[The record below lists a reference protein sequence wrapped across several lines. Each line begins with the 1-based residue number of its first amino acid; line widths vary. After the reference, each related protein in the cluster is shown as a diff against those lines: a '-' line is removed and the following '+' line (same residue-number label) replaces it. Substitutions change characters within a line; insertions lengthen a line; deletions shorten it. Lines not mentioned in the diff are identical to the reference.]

1 MFFPTFTPMP
11 ASPNKLSKE
20 ELLRYS
26 RHLSL
31 KEFGVESQ
39 LKLKQSSVLV
49 VGAGGLGCPALLY
62 LAAAGVG
69 KIGVMDFDDV
79 ALHNLQ
85 RQILF
90 TEEDIAKPK
99 AVVAVHHLRKRNSS
113 VAYESINKK
122 VNVDLAL
129 EIFPDYDI
137 ILDCTDNFS
146 ARYAINDACVVL
158 EKPFV
163 YGSLFRFEGHL
174 TLFNAKKFSGMFG
187 PTYRCLFPYPPATG
201 TMPSCEEAG
210 VIGFLP
216 GLIGTMQAAEA
227 MKLIAG
233 IGETLNGRLLSV
245 NSLTMNFSAFDIE
258 RDEKR
263 WPEELTK
270 LLEHHLNEK

>member
-1 MFFPTFTPMP
+1 MP
-11 ASPNKLSKE
+11 AAPTKLSKA

-39 LKLKQSSVLV
+39 LELKHASVLV
-49 VGAGGLGCPALLY
+49 VGSGGLGCPALLY
-62 LAAAGVG
+62 LTAAGVG

-79 ALHNLQ
+79 SLHNLQ

-90 TEEDIAKPK
+90 TEDDIGKPK
-99 AVVAVHHLRKRNSS
+99 ASVAVEHLQKRNSS
-113 VAYESINKK
+113 IVIESINTKL
-122 VNVDLAL
+122 DRDQAM
-129 EIFPDYDI
+129 EIFPTFDI

-146 ARYAINDACVVL
+146 ARYAINDACVIL

-174 TLFNAKKFSGMFG
+174 SLFNAKDESGMLG
-187 PTYRCLFPYPPATG
+187 PTYRCLFPFPPAPG

-227 MKLIAG
+227 MKYIAG
-233 IGETLNGRLLSV
+233 IGETLNGRLLSI
-245 NSLTMNFSAFDIE
+245 NSLTMNFSVFDVE
-258 RDEKR
+258 RNEAI
-263 WPEELTK
+263 WPAELTD
-270 LLEHHLNEK
+270 LIEHPAHEK

>member
-1 MFFPTFTPMP
+1 VP
-11 ASPNKLSKE
+11 APKNKLSKD

-39 LKLKQSSVLV
+39 LKLKHSSVLV

-62 LAAAGVG
+62 LTAAGVG

-79 ALHNLQ
+79 AVHNLQ

-90 TEEDIAKPK
+90 TEDDIGKPK
-99 AVVAVHHLRKRNSS
+99 ATVAVEHLRKRNSF
-113 VAYESINKK
+113 VAFESINERLNRD
-122 VNVDLAL
+122 VAL
-129 EIFPDYDI
+129 EIFPSYDI

-146 ARYAINDACVVL
+146 ARYAINDACIIL

-174 TLFNAKKFSGMFG
+174 TLFNAKNLRGMPG
-187 PTYRCLFPYPPATG
+187 PTYRCLFPLPPAVG

-227 MKLIAG
+227 MKYISG

-245 NSLTMNFSAFDIE
+245 NSLTMNFSVFEVE
-258 RDEKR
+258 RDESR